1 MTSARLPPRGRATG
15 LHTPNRFERL
25 HLELDPIE
33 PSPDDVPPRSPTTF
47 YRDHTRSILAENHSP
62 DVDFRFSL
70 NPYRGCE
77 HGCIYCYARPT
88 HEYLGFS
95 AGLDFETR
103 ILVKEDA
110 PQLLALAFQRRSWE
124 PQTVALSG
132 NTDCYQPAEHRL
144 RITRRCLQVFLDFRN
159 PVHITT
165 KNHLVTRDLDILQG
179 LAALHLVHV
188 TLSVTTLRPELTA
201 LMEPRTSRPQQRL
214 AAIEQLSDS
223 GIPVSVS
230 VAPLIPGLT
239 DNEIP
244 AILAAAAARGARGA
258 HYQIVRLP
266 GPVEPLFLDW
276 LQRCV
281 PDRANRI
288 LNRLRSMRNG
298 RLSDSR
304 FGRRAGGQG
313 QHAELIARLF
323 EVARRQHHLTGE
335 PQLTPAHF
343 RRVTE
348 VQLEL
353 F

>member
-1 MTSARLPPRGRATG
+1 MTATRRPPRGRATG
-15 LHTPNRFERL
+15 LDTPNRFERC
-25 HLELDPIE
+25 HLELDPVE
-33 PSPDDVPPRSPTTF
+33 TSPGDEPPRAPTTF
-47 YRDHTRSILAENHSP
+47 YRDQTRFILAENDSP
-62 DVDFRFSL
+62 DVDFRYSL

-77 HGCIYCYARPT
+77 HGCIYCYARPS

-110 PQLLALAFQRRSWE
+110 PKLLAQAFQRRSWA
-124 PQTVALSG
+124 PQAVALSG
-132 NTDCYQPAEHRL
+132 NTDCYQPAERRL

-165 KNHLVTRDLDILQG
+165 KNHLVTRDLDILRG
-179 LAALHLVHV
+179 LASLHLVHV

-214 AAIEQLSDS
+214 NAIEQLSDS
-223 GIPVSVS
+223 GVPVSVS

-239 DNEIP
+239 DDEIP
-244 AILAAAAARGARGA
+244 AILAAAAACGARGA

-281 PDRANRI
+281 PDRAGRI
-288 LNRLRSMRNG
+288 LSRLRSMRNG
-298 RLSDSR
+298 RLSESR
-304 FGRRAGGQG
+304 FGRRAGGEG
-313 QHAELIARLF
+313 NHAEVVARLF
-323 EVARRQHHLTGE
+323 EVARRRHHLTGE
-335 PQLTPAHF
+335 TQLTTARF

-348 VQLEL
+348 GQLEL